1 MKKKQKMTTIQN
13 PNNDP
18 KSNPQ
23 IHFASLLLAF
33 SHNLNVTK
41 QITTVQKIETIQKSK
56 LNEFCD
62 NY

>member
-1 MKKKQKMTTIQN
+1 MTMIQN

-33 SHNLNVTK
+33 SHNLNDTK
-41 QITTVQKIETIQKSK
+41 QITTIQKIETIQKSK